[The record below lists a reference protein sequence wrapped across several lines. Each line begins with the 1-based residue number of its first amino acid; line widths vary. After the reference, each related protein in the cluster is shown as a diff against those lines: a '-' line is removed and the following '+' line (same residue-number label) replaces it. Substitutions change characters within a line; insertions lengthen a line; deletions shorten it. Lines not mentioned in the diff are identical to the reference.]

1 MEGTQMSQHA
11 STKKTKNPIVW
22 IEVQFTNPNFTAEI
36 VTKFGGRIGLAQ
48 GSTPALAVANVSRS
62 LRAPLPVL
70 PPVAGRSRISR
81 S

>member
-1 MEGTQMSQHA
+1 MNKQA
-11 STKKTKNPIVW
+11 STTKPVVW
-22 IEVQFTNPNFTAEI
+22 IEVQFTSPNFTAEI
-36 VTKFGGRIGLAQ
+36 VTKFGGRVSVAQ
-48 GSTPALAVANVSRS
+48 GSSLALAVANVSRS